1 MKNLNNIF
9 KKNIIIIINIIAVS
23 LVFYFIYDLIS
34 LILASNIY
42 SSSNSINI
50 DTIVNYFK

>member
-23 LVFYFIYDLIS
+23 LVFYFIYDLIA